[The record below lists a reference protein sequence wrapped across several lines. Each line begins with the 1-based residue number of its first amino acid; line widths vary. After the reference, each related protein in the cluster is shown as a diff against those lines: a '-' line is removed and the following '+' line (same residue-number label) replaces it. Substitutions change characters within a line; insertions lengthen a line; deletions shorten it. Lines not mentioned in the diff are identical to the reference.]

1 MIHLRDHATVVA
13 TGLREPVH
21 IQHESIDETG
31 SRYRVVLTPGTG
43 VLGGTRLNW
52 HDTLIGL
59 SRIIPV
65 RDHAGR
71 LNRWEGVGT
80 EISDLIDIGSLYRQN
95 GTTYDPD
102 ANTEV
107 PVWEPTWTGP
117 CLVLV
122 PAGGGVDAEAGQQM
136 ITVQP
141 FTVQVPLEV
150 TDIRPDDQFRV
161 TSSQDPRLIT
171 RVLEVTRVKAESMAA
186 KREFTAV
193 DNQG

>member
-31 SRYRVVLTPGTG
+31 SRYRV
-43 VLGGTRLNW
+43 
-52 HDTLIGL
+52 
-59 SRIIPV
+59 
-65 RDHAGR
+65 
-71 LNRWEGVGT
+71 
-80 EISDLIDIGSLYRQN
+80 
-95 GTTYDPD
+95 
-102 ANTEV
+102 
-107 PVWEPTWTGP
+107 
-117 CLVLV
+117 
-122 PAGGGVDAEAGQQM
+122 
-136 ITVQP
+136 VQP

-171 RVLEVTRVKAESMAA
+171 RVLEVTRVKAESMAV